1 MKNKNVLVT
10 GGGGMVAQQ
19 LVRLLKEEG
28 SNVTTVD
35 LPTSGVPADLQGD
48 LRDRSFCK
56 EIVKGQEIVFNLAG
70 LKGSPQRV
78 LEAPGSFSVPQ
89 VQFGANMAEISFNSD
104 IEWYLYT
111 SSYGVYAESD
121 IMKEDDVWKTFPS
134 ENDWYP
140 GWAKRMGEL
149 NVEAYM
155 KEKGFN
161 NCSIVRPA
169 NVYGPYDNA
178 IFDEWAMVV
187 PSLIRKGY
195 NDDMLEVWGDGSP
208 IRDFIY
214 SEDVARGMLH
224 MVKNK
229 VSEPVNLGSGAG
241 VTIKEVAEIIADYFG
256 KEIEWDI
263 TKPMGD
269 MKRIMSTERAE
280 SYGFN
285 PQISLKDGII
295 KTIEWYEKELQNGS
309 R

>member
-134 ENDWYP
+134 KHDWYA

>member
-229 VSEPVNLGSGAG
+229 VSDPVNLGSGTG
-241 VTIKEVAEIIADYFG
+241 VTIKEVADIIADYFG

>member
-19 LVRLLKEEG
+19 LVKLLKEEG
-28 SNVTTVD
+28 ANVTTVD

-195 NDDMLEVWGDGSP
+195 NDDVLEVWGDGSP

>member
-19 LVRLLKEEG
+19 LVKLLKEEG
-28 SNVTTVD
+28 ANVTTVD

-195 NDDMLEVWGDGSP
+195 NDDVLEVWGDGSP

-229 VSEPVNLGSGAG
+229 VSEPVNLGSGTG
-241 VTIKEVAEIIADYFG
+241 VTIKEVADIIADYFG

-295 KTIEWYEKELQNGS
+295 KTIEWYEKEL
-309 R
+309 

>member
-229 VSEPVNLGSGAG
+229 VSEPVNLGSGTG
-241 VTIKEVAEIIADYFG
+241 VTIKEVADIIADYFG